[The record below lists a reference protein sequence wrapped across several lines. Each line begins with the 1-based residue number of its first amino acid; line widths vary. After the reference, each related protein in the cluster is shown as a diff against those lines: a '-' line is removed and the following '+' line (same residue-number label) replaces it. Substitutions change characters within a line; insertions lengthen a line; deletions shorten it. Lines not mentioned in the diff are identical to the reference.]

1 MVPAALP
8 TPLVPPPRPGVGWC
22 VPQRAPCSRGS
33 AARRGRGRGTRAPW
47 FCSAGSGRIEAA
59 GRRAVRVAGR
69 HHVGGGGRAE
79 SPGGDVQRCQVLHG
93 GRHRPEGT
101 ASAAPWAPSRRA
113 RPHTPRGGGG
123 RVGSSASAQTLP
135 RAPRSAEG
143 WEGGGVRPRPLRGC
157 AGSAAVTA
165 APSPPARHGSRRP
178 RRAGPVQPASGGGAG
193 EGTSCERRGRR
204 LTPAAGSGP
213 AARPRR

>member
-123 RVGSSASAQTLP
+123 QGGIVRLRANAAP
-135 RAPRSAEG
+135 RASQR
-143 WEGGGVRPRPLRGC
+143 GGVAGG
-157 AGSAAVTA
+157 GSAAASSQGLRGERRGNRRSFATRPPWEPA
-165 APSPPARHGSRRP
+165 AAARRP
-178 RRAGPVQPASGGGAG
+178 RAA
-193 EGTSCERRGRR
+193 CERRRGGRR
-204 LTPAAGSGP
+204 DFL
-213 AARPRR
+213 

>member
-113 RPHTPRGGGG
+113 RPHTPRGGGAGWDRPPPRKRCPARLAARRGGRGGERG
-123 RVGSSASAQTLP
+123 RVLSGAA
-135 RAPRSAEG
+135 RGAPR
-143 WEGGGVRPRPLRGC
+143 
-157 AGSAAVTA
+157 
-165 APSPPARHGSRRP
+165 
-178 RRAGPVQPASGGGAG
+178 
-193 EGTSCERRGRR
+193 
-204 LTPAAGSGP
+204 
-213 AARPRR
+213 